1 MNLQH
6 NGIQR
11 DVGAVLFDM
20 DGVVTDSMPWH
31 FKCWKEIF
39 LRKGVEV
46 NRDDVYRREGEKG
59 LVSIIN
65 LCREKGVEVS
75 VEESE
80 YLLSEKEKIF
90 QAEAKIQLFSG
101 ITEFIIKLSND
112 GLIIGLVT
120 GTSRREMEKLLP
132 AELIDTFRSIIT
144 GDILEK
150 GKPDPDPYLLA
161 VEQIGLAKERIVVI
175 ENAPLG
181 IQSAKA
187 AGLFTIAIETSLGEE
202 YLQKA
207 DIIIKDH
214 AGLYSIF
221 SN

>member
-1 MNLQH
+1 MKLQH

-11 DVGAVLFDM
+11 EVGAVLFDM
-20 DGVVTDSMPWH
+20 DGVVTDTMPWH
-31 FKCWKEIF
+31 FKCWREIF
-39 LRKGVEV
+39 LRKGIEV
-46 NRDDVYRREGEKG
+46 NRDDIYRREGEKG

-75 VEESE
+75 VEEGE
-80 YLLSEKEKIF
+80 HLLSEKEKIF
-90 QAEAKIQLFSG
+90 QAEAKIQLFAG
-101 ITEFIIKLSND
+101 ITEFIIELSNK

-132 AELIDTFRSIIT
+132 AELIEIFKAIVT
-144 GDILEK
+144 GDMLEK
-150 GKPDPDPYLLA
+150 GKPEPDPYLRA
-161 VEQIGLAKERIVVI
+161 VKQTGLAKERIVVI

-187 AGLFTIAIETSLGEE
+187 AGLFTIAIQTSLGEE
-202 YLQKA
+202 YLKKA